1 MLDRFGLSVRKA
13 CRILGINRTTYLYKG
28 KGNDDSEILEKMK
41 QILKLHPRAG
51 SNSITMY
58 LHKEGVVINHK
69 RVERLYKENKMQ
81 LKNRKR
87 GHKKY
92 SVKKRE
98 EHILTETP
106 GNWIAIDFVID
117 SVANKRP
124 LKNLTVIDPVSKVA
138 PKIVPAY
145 AMQGEGVAQVLNDIW
160 LEEPFSY
167 LQTDNGPEFRSSAV
181 QSWCRNH
188 AVTQVFSRP
197 GKPTDNCFIESFN
210 RTFRDE
216 CLNENYF
223 TSLSE
228 AKEIIESW
236 RIDYNENRP
245 QKGLKELT
253 PSQFKVR
260 LKGMKNSP

>member
-1 MLDRFGLSVRKA
+1 MKA
-13 CRILGINRTTYLYKG
+13 IIAK
-28 KGNDDSEILEKMK
+28 
-41 QILKLHPRAG
+41 HPSAG
-51 SNSITMY
+51 SNSVTMY
-58 LHKEGVVINHK
+58 LHKDGIVINHK
-69 RVERLYKENKMQ
+69 RVERLYSENKMQ
-81 LKNRKR
+81 LNNRKK

-98 EHILTETP
+98 EHILTEKA
-106 GNWIAIDFVID
+106 GKWIAIDFVID
-117 SVANKRP
+117 SIANKRA

-138 PKIVPAY
+138 PRIVPALS
-145 AMQGEGVAQVLNDIW
+145 MQGEGVAEILNEIW
-160 LEEPFSY
+160 HEEKFKF

-181 QSWCRNH
+181 QSWCIDHN
-188 AVTQVFSRP
+188 VKQVFSRP

-210 RTFRDE
+210 RIFRDE

-223 TSLSE
+223 SSLSE
-228 AKEIIESW
+228 AKQIIESW

-253 PSQFKVR
+253 PSQFKTK

>member
-1 MLDRFGLSVRKA
+1 
-13 CRILGINRTTYLYKG
+13 
-28 KGNDDSEILEKMK
+28 
-41 QILKLHPRAG
+41 
-51 SNSITMY
+51 MY
-58 LHKEGVVINHK
+58 T
-69 RVERLYKENKMQ
+69 ENKLQ
-81 LKNRKR
+81 LKNRKTGR
-87 GHKKY
+87 KKY

-98 EHILTETP
+98 EHILTKAA
-106 GNWIAIDFVID
+106 GKWLAIDFVID
-117 SVANKRP
+117 SIANKRP

-138 PKIVPAY
+138 PRIIPAY
-145 AMQGEGVAQVLNDIW
+145 SMQGEGVAEVLNDIW
-160 LEEPFSY
+160 IEEPFVF

-181 QSWCRNH
+181 QKWCKTH
-188 AVTQVFSRP
+188 SVKQVFSRP

-210 RTFRDE
+210 RVFRDE

-253 PSQFKVR
+253 PSQFKSR
-260 LKGMKNSP
+260 LKNMKNSP